1 MQRTRL
7 LVPAT
12 TLVALLALSPLATGV
27 ALAAGPVV
35 TVKRGETLSGIS
47 KSHGVPIATI
57 AALNSLPDPNRIY
70 PGQLLRVAPEPV
82 APAPATAVA
91 PMGRVH
97 VVLAGENLT
106 RLARK
111 YETTIAAIAA
121 ANAITNPSRIY
132 PGQRLRIPG
141 APPPASAPAVP
152 APAAAPAAATAPRE
166 TPTATHV
173 VARGENLTRIAR
185 RYGSTVAAIAAANR
199 IGDPSRIFA
208 GQRLTIPAASVAP
221 RAAASAPADAS
232 AMPAAMATLT
242 SKRADV
248 RAMIVEEAARFG
260 VPASFALAVAWQE
273 SGWRQ
278 DVVSHAGAVGIMQLM
293 PATSEWVGEAM
304 LGTTVDSRDA
314 RQNVRAGVRLLA
326 HYLDRYDGNHDL
338 VLAAYYQGQTATDRY
353 GVFPVSRAYIASIK
367 VLVRLFGG

>member
-12 TLVALLALSPLATGV
+12 TLVTILALSPAATGL

-47 KSHGVPIATI
+47 KGHGVPIATI
-57 AALNSLPDPNRIY
+57 VALNSLSDPNRIY
-70 PGQLLRVAPEPV
+70 PGQLLRVTSEPV
-82 APAPATAVA
+82 APSPATAVA

-97 VVLAGENLT
+97 VVLPGENLT

-111 YETTIAAIAA
+111 YETTIAAIAT

-141 APPPASAPAVP
+141 APPPASP
-152 APAAAPAAATAPRE
+152 PAAPAPAAATAPRE

-173 VARGENLTRIAR
+173 VAGGENLTRIAR
-185 RYGSTVAAIAAANR
+185 RYGTTVPAIVAANG

-221 RAAASAPADAS
+221 RAAASAPAGA
-232 AMPAAMATLT
+232 APMPASMATLT

-278 DVVSHAGAVGIMQLM
+278 DVLSHAGAVGIMQLM

-304 LGTTVDSRDA
+304 LGTAVDSRDA

-338 VLAAYYQGQTATDRY
+338 VLAAYYQGQSATDRY